1 MPQRSIHPSTVAA
14 ASVFEVINGTIQ
26 QTDLTSAGTAEQHLL
41 SRRNDG
47 TPHSRLYLHQGL
59 WPHWITVFEA
69 YFRINATFLESHM
82 RRRPY
87 QHHSWTRPM
96 HSGAFS
102 VSYPEIARW
111 IRPSPVVDGNSAASI
126 GDQNQSRMK
135 VDALFDPDDCPLEG
149 GGLTYG
155 KDKRVGALL
164 NHAASWSRI
173 HRNGDIDCKCVIWTS
188 MLTHTKPHLRHSFIT
203 P

>member
-1 MPQRSIHPSTVAA
+1 MSQRSIHARTVAV

-26 QTDLTSAGTAEQHLL
+26 RRVLTSVETAEQHLL

-47 TPHSRLYLHQGL
+47 TLHSRLYLLQGI

-96 HSGAFS
+96 QSGAFS

-111 IRPSPVVDGNSAASI
+111 IRPSSAEDENSAAST

-135 VDALFDPDDCPLEG
+135 VEALFDPDDWPLY
-149 GGLTYG
+149 GLTYG
-155 KDKRVGALL
+155 KDNRVGALL

-173 HRNGDIDCKCVIWTS
+173 HRNGDIDCKCAIWTS
-188 MLTHTKPHLRHSFIT
+188 LLTHPKPQLPHSFIT